1 MKIIK
6 AICILSI
13 VMLTT
18 YSCGENSKKKQTTNT
33 DSKETT
39 VENIIDEK
47 QTYINK
53 YNVYVAVWNNV
64 SPRVE
69 RSYNSLYNII
79 NDKTGNPLKDQE
91 TYFIPPVP
99 ENSAITRLEEVL
111 QQKPEIKE
119 LDALGPQ
126 LVTAYKELR
135 PALQQLSDYYK
146 LQSYKDD
153 DFAKSPELY
162 FKVRKPIKDFI
173 EASSKLGLAVQEI
186 DKKLSFQAMEEY
198 KANDQLLLYN
208 KGMIINS
215 IKSHSAPLYNIS
227 YDEYAQLDM
236 DAFDKDLQDLIK
248 HYSAFK
254 ELANDKERVKAE
266 LNISR
271 PSPFIIY
278 YNTIDT
284 YIRESR
290 NFRELIDSSKKYVAM
305 KSIVERMG
313 LQFASSS
320 HQKVLDAAERVINS
334 SNSLN

>member
-1 MKIIK
+1 MKILK
-6 AICILSI
+6 ALCILSI
-13 VMLTT
+13 VTLTT
-18 YSCGENSKKKQTTNT
+18 YSCGENSQKKESVNT

-39 VENIIDEK
+39 AEDTIDEK
-47 QTYINK
+47 QAYINK

-69 RSYNSLYNII
+69 RSYNALYNLI
-79 NDKTGNPLKDQE
+79 NDKTGNPLKDQK
-91 TYFIPPVP
+91 TYFVPPVP
-99 ENSAITRLEEVL
+99 ENSAITRLEEIL
-111 QQKPEIKE
+111 HQKPEIKE
-119 LDALGPQ
+119 LDVLGPQ

-153 DFAKSPELY
+153 DFAKSPKLY
-162 FKVRKPIKDFI
+162 FKVRKPIKDFM

-186 DKKLSFQAMEEY
+186 DKKLSFEAMEEY
-198 KANDQLLLYN
+198 KTNDQLLLYN

-227 YDEYAQLDM
+227 YDEYTKLDM
-236 DAFDKDLQDLIK
+236 DAFDKDLQNLIK

-254 ELANDKERVKAE
+254 ELASDKERVKAE

-271 PSPFIIY
+271 PSPFVSY
-278 YNTIDT
+278 YITIDT
-284 YIRESR
+284 YIKESR
-290 NFRELIDSSKKYVAM
+290 NFRELIDSSKKYAAM

-320 HQKVLDAAERVINS
+320 HKKVLDAADSVINS
-334 SNSLN
+334 SNNID